1 MVLFKKAGGSKQFSR
16 RGIIFVCLIF
26 TYLFSAF
33 TFQIQDSLPVHEKI
47 DTSLIN
53 FDSIRLETFNTDSVK
68 KYFKATDTLISY
80 QLNKIEEY
88 TLALNKINSTLRRGF
103 DTTSISNGLPETD
116 SIISVAKI
124 NLKGFRGQ
132 TSLKILIATKNILL
146 TLQNRLSA
154 WQDELTI
161 YNNNLNSIKEK
172 LKKISRDQYLLIMP
186 EDSILFAEYIKKL
199 KPLGQKTNAADS
211 LTAVQ
216 LKKLGVTQ
224 NRVSSN
230 YIDVTDLL
238 DDVNFHINNFSS
250 KILDR
255 EFGYLWDS
263 GTESDDEPGFDE
275 VVEKSFKESK
285 LLLRMYL
292 TSNWLSRIIVLL
304 IGILFYFLMRNKI
317 NLIKKES
324 SDPEAVLAK
333 ANHIPRHLF
342 TSTVVFSLM
351 LIPFIYST
359 APQAFTL
366 SLWGI
371 QIIALAFLIRDK
383 FKFISGIQL
392 LILLILFYLCGF
404 SNLLIET
411 TSMERWI
418 QLFISTISVILGIW
432 HLNKNNL
439 NHFSKTVVH
448 RPIIIIFI
456 TMNAAAILLNIF
468 GRVTLAKILNTGAS
482 YGIIEAIILLV
493 FVEIVIDAVYL
504 IMESSRKSSRLTA
517 YFEFKGLENRLRN
530 ILGILAGIVWLVL
543 FTKNLHIY
551 DFIFGGISEF
561 LSAVHQIGDI
571 KFSFGSIVIFGIV
584 IWVSTLIS
592 QMVAFV
598 FGGPE
603 TDSSTNDTHKLGST
617 VLLIRLAI
625 LALGVL
631 LAFGASGIPLDKLA
645 IIIGALGVG
654 IGFGLQNIVNNLVSG
669 IVIAFEKPV
678 QIGDVIEVGTRIG
691 TVKEVGI
698 RSSTLLAFDG
708 SEVIIPNGDIIS
720 QHLVNWTKDSKFRRI
735 EIPVGIAYGSD
746 INKVKETV
754 LDVFTNKDQIIKFPV
769 PFVRVLNFGDSS
781 IDLKIYFWA
790 EVHNWIDIKSD
801 IMAEVYDRLNEA
813 GIEIPFPQR
822 DLHVRSVDEELMASL
837 SKKDSDNSKAKKSEE

>member
-411 TSMERWI
+411 T
-418 QLFISTISVILGIW
+418 
-432 HLNKNNL
+432 
-439 NHFSKTVVH
+439 
-448 RPIIIIFI
+448 
-456 TMNAAAILLNIF
+456 
-468 GRVTLAKILNTGAS
+468 GAS

-698 RSSTLLAFDG
+698 RSSTILAFDG